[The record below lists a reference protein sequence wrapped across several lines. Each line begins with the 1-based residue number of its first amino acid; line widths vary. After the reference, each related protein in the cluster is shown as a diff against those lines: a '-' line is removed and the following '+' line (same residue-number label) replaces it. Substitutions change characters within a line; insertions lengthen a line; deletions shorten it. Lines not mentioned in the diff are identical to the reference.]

1 MIQVK
6 TRNQQPLTLDN
17 FHVRGYEIA
26 NNDRTV
32 AFLADYFIGYNTA
45 TLLESSDQELIKQGL
60 LKYIESLQFQI
71 EEIKELL

>member
-6 TRNQQPLTLDN
+6 PRNKQPLTLDN

-26 NNDRTV
+26 NNDKV

>member
-6 TRNQQPLTLDN
+6 TRNNQPLSIDN
-17 FHVRGYEIA
+17 FHKRGYEIA

-32 AFLADYFIGYNTA
+32 AFLADYFISYNAA

-60 LKYIESLQFQI
+60 LKYIESLQYQI
-71 EEIKELL
+71 EQIKELM